1 MPRETKRTEKKRR
14 RRRERAKDG
23 ETKNRSDGLE
33 IERGDGGTGRRECS
47 LKEFNAFSVICFLSC
62 SGCFFFS
69 FIKFTRRRLK
79 PITEETGRVR
89 MKRENESN
97 VHPPPPSPPLPTRC
111 PGNCASPVCEVG
123 RGEQRS
129 SRAG

>member
-62 SGCFFFS
+62 SGCFFS
-69 FIKFTRRRLK
+69 LS
-79 PITEETGRVR
+79 
-89 MKRENESN
+89 SN
-97 VHPPPPSPPLPTRC
+97 LPED
-111 PGNCASPVCEVG
+111 V
-123 RGEQRS
+123 
-129 SRAG
+129 